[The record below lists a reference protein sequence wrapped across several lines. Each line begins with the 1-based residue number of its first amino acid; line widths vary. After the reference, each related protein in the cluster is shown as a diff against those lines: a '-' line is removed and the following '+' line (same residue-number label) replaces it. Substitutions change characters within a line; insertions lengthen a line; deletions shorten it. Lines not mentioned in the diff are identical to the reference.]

1 MASKGERILVQE
13 KDFKVYRYDP
23 KRDEKPYYIIYEVPM
38 RQGMTV
44 LDGLIYIVEELDPS
58 LSLRYNC
65 RFKAC
70 GSCAVMI
77 NSSQRLACET
87 QAESYESIRVDPLIH
102 FKVIKDLVVDI
113 DPFLDKMKAA
123 MPYLMSIEKVE
134 PPKVDPNEFEK
145 YRSPS
150 DCIWCGSC
158 YSACPIAGS
167 QPYYLGPAA
176 LNQLYRF
183 SVDSRESNEYR
194 KLRLMRGDSGTSG
207 VWRCHQVYA
216 CESVCP
222 KKIDPGNS
230 IAELKKMILKARLG
244 YP

>member
-1 MASKGERILVQE
+1 VTT
-13 KDFKVYRYDP
+13 KDYTVYRHNP
-23 KRDEKPYYIIYEVPM
+23 AIDEKPYYIIYEVPE
-38 RQGMTV
+38 RHGMTV
-44 LDGLIYIVEELDPS
+44 LDGLIYIIEELDPS

-77 NSSQRLACET
+77 NGSQRLACET
-87 QAESYESIRVDPLIH
+87 QAETYKTIKVEPLNH
-102 FKVIKDLVVDI
+102 FRVIKDLVVNI
-113 DPFLDKMKAA
+113 DPFLDKMNAA
-123 MPYLMSIEKVE
+123 MPYLVPESNEKIPE
-134 PPKVDPNEFEK
+134 ISPEEFEK

-158 YSACPIAGS
+158 TSACPIAGS

-183 SVDSRESNEYR
+183 SQDSREHIGVKE
-194 KLRLMRGDSGTSG
+194 LRLIKGDSGASG
-207 VWRCHQVYA
+207 VWRCHQVFA
-216 CESVCP
+216 CQSVCP

-230 IAELKKMILKARLG
+230 IAELKRMIIRARLSHD
-244 YP
+244 